1 MPKNK
6 SADIINQKKMVK
18 NFEQNNER
26 NFERGTM
33 DKVRVGIIGVGYL
46 GTQHARILS
55 YLEEAELK
63 GVADIDFKKA
73 MEIGNR
79 HGVQYYQNYEDLLD
93 EIDAAIV
100 ATPTSEHFSI
110 SMRLLKEGKSVLV
123 EKPITE
129 TVDQGEE
136 LVAMAAKNGLILQVG
151 HLERFNPAVEAIENM
166 ISEPKFVEVQRL
178 GSFSARSLDIDV
190 VLDLM
195 IHDLDIIL
203 ALIKD
208 EVKSIRSS
216 GIHVL
221 SEKIDIANARLE
233 FRSGC
238 VATLTASRVH
248 QGKVRKLR
256 IFEPTIYYSIDYID
270 QEVKIFP
277 LDNRQT
283 EIKTLKIEKEEPL
296 KKELKNFFRSIREG
310 KTRKVSGE
318 EGLRALKLAYKVL
331 EEAET

>member
-1 MPKNK
+1 
-6 SADIINQKKMVK
+6 
-18 NFEQNNER
+18 
-26 NFERGTM
+26 M

-73 MEIGNR
+73 MVIGNR
-79 HGVQYYQNYEDLLD
+79 HRVKYYENFEDMLD
-93 EIDAAIV
+93 EIDVGIV
-100 ATPTSEHFSI
+100 AAPTSEHFSI
-110 SMRLLKEGKSVLV
+110 ATKLLSEGKSVLL

-129 TVDQGEE
+129 TVQQAEE
-136 LVAMAAKNGLILQVG
+136 LVVAANKNGLILQIG
-151 HLERFNPAVEAIENM
+151 HLERFNPAVEAIENI
-166 ISEPKFVEVQRL
+166 ISEPKFIEVQRL

-208 EVKSIRSS
+208 EVKVIRSS

-221 SEKIDIANARLE
+221 SNKIDIANARLE
-233 FRSGC
+233 FASGC

-256 IFEPTIYYSIDYID
+256 IFEATSYYSIDYID
-270 QEVKIFP
+270 QEVKVFP
-277 LDNRQT
+277 LNGRQT
-283 EIKTLKIEKEEPL
+283 DIKTLKIKKEEPL
-296 KKELKNFFRSIREG
+296 KKELINFFRCIRDG

-318 EGLRALKLAYKVL
+318 EGLRALKLAYSVL
-331 EEAET
+331 NEAEA

>member
-1 MPKNK
+1 
-6 SADIINQKKMVK
+6 
-18 NFEQNNER
+18 
-26 NFERGTM
+26 M

-73 MEIGNR
+73 MVIGNR
-79 HGVQYYQNYEDLLD
+79 HRVKYYENFEDMLD
-93 EIDAAIV
+93 EIDVGIV
-100 ATPTSEHFSI
+100 AAPTSEHFSI
-110 SMRLLKEGKSVLV
+110 ATKLLSEGKSVLL

-129 TVDQGEE
+129 TVQQAEE
-136 LVAMAAKNGLILQVG
+136 LVVTANKNGLILQIG
-151 HLERFNPAVEAIENM
+151 HLERFNPAVEAIENI
-166 ISEPKFVEVQRL
+166 ISEPKFIEVQRL

-208 EVKSIRSS
+208 EVKVIRSS

-221 SEKIDIANARLE
+221 SNKIDIANARLE
-233 FRSGC
+233 FASGC

-256 IFEPTIYYSIDYID
+256 IFEATSYYSIDYID
-270 QEVKIFP
+270 QEVKVFP
-277 LDNRQT
+277 LNGRQT
-283 EIKTLKIEKEEPL
+283 DIKTLKIKKEEPL
-296 KKELKNFFRSIREG
+296 KKELKNFFRCIRDG
-310 KTRKVSGE
+310 KIRKVSGE
-318 EGLRALKLAYKVL
+318 EGLRALKLAYSVL
-331 EEAET
+331 NEAEA

>member
-1 MPKNK
+1 M
-6 SADIINQKKMVK
+6 
-18 NFEQNNER
+18 E
-26 NFERGTM
+26 
-33 DKVRVGIIGVGYL
+33 KVRVGIIGVGYL

-73 MEIGNR
+73 VEIGNR
-79 HGVQYYQNYEDLLD
+79 HGVKYYQNYEDMLD

-100 ATPTSEHFSI
+100 ATPTSDHFSI
-110 SMRLLKEGKSVLV
+110 SMKLLSEGKSVLV

-129 TVDQGEE
+129 TVEQAEQ
-136 LVAMAAKNGLILQVG
+136 VVTKSKKNGLILQVG
-151 HLERFNPAVEAIENM
+151 HLERFNPAVEAVESM
-166 ISEPKFVEVQRL
+166 ISDPKFIEVQRL

-203 ALIKD
+203 ALLKD
-208 EVKSIRSS
+208 EVKAIRSS

-233 FRSGC
+233 FKSGC

-256 IFEPTIYYSIDYID
+256 IFEPTACYSVDYIN
-270 QEVKIFP
+270 QEVNIFP
-277 LDNRQT
+277 LNGRQT
-283 EIKTLKIEKEEPL
+283 EIKTVKIEKEEPL
-296 KKELKNFFRSIREG
+296 KRELKSFFLSLRDG

-318 EGLRALKLAYKVL
+318 EALRALRLAYSVL
-331 EEAET
+331 QEVET

>member
-1 MPKNK
+1 
-6 SADIINQKKMVK
+6 
-18 NFEQNNER
+18 
-26 NFERGTM
+26 M

-73 MEIGNR
+73 VEIGNR
-79 HGVQYYQNYEDLLD
+79 HGVQYYENYQDMLD

-110 SMRLLKEGKSVLV
+110 SMKLLNERKSVLV
-123 EKPITE
+123 EKPITQ
-129 TVDQGEE
+129 TVDQAEK
-136 LVAMAAKNGLILQVG
+136 LVTKAEKSGSILHVG
-151 HLERFNPAVEAIENM
+151 HLERFNPAVEAIETL
-166 ISEPKFVEVQRL
+166 ISDPKFIEVQRL
-178 GSFSARSLDIDV
+178 GSFSARSLDINV

-203 ALIKD
+203 ALLKD
-208 EVKSIRSS
+208 KVKSIRSS

-233 FRSGC
+233 FESGC

-256 IFEPTIYYSIDYID
+256 IFEQTSCYSIDYIN
-270 QEVKIFP
+270 QEVKVFP
-277 LDNRQT
+277 LNGRQAT
-283 EIKTLKIEKEEPL
+283 IKSLKIEKEEPL
-296 KKELKNFFRSIREG
+296 KKELKNFFRCIVDGR
-310 KTRKVSGE
+310 TRKVSGE
-318 EGLRALKLAYKVL
+318 EALRALKLAYNVL
-331 EEAET
+331 HEAEA

>member
-1 MPKNK
+1 
-6 SADIINQKKMVK
+6 
-18 NFEQNNER
+18 
-26 NFERGTM
+26 M
-33 DKVRVGIIGVGYL
+33 DKIRVGIIGVGYL

-63 GVADIDFKKA
+63 GVVDIDFKKA
-73 MEIGNR
+73 MQIGNR
-79 HGVQYYQNYEDLLD
+79 HGVKYYEKFEDMLD
-93 EIDAAIV
+93 EIDAGIV

-110 SMRLLKEGKSVLV
+110 SKKLLSEGKSVLV

-129 TVDQGEE
+129 TVEQAEQ
-136 LVAMAAKNGLILQVG
+136 LVKAADSNGLILQVG
-151 HLERFNPAVEAIENM
+151 HLERFNPAVEAIESM
-166 ISEPKFVEVQRL
+166 ISEPKFIEVQRL

-203 ALIKD
+203 ALLKD
-208 EVKSIRSS
+208 EVKSIKSS

-221 SEKIDIANARLE
+221 SDKIDIANARLE
-233 FRSGC
+233 FNSGC

-256 IFEPTIYYSIDYID
+256 IFEPTSYYSVDYID

-277 LDNRQT
+277 LNGRQT
-283 EIKTLKIEKEEPL
+283 EIKTPKITKEEPL
-296 KKELKNFFRSIREG
+296 KKELQNFFHCLRDG
-310 KTRKVSGE
+310 KRRKVNGE
-318 EGLRALKLAYKVL
+318 EGLRALKLAYSVL
-331 EEAET
+331 EQVET

>member
-1 MPKNK
+1 
-6 SADIINQKKMVK
+6 
-18 NFEQNNER
+18 
-26 NFERGTM
+26 M
-33 DKVRVGIIGVGYL
+33 DKVRIGIIGVGYL

-73 MEIGNR
+73 VEIGNR
-79 HGVQYYQNYEDLLD
+79 HGVEYFENFEDMLD

-110 SMRLLKEGKSVLV
+110 SMRLLNEGKSVLV

-129 TVDQGEE
+129 TVEQAEQ
-136 LVAMAAKNGLILQVG
+136 LVAKAKKSGAILQVG
-151 HLERFNPAVEAIENM
+151 HLERFNPAVEAIENV
-166 ISEPKFVEVQRL
+166 ISEPKFIEVQRL

-208 EVKSIRSS
+208 EVKVIRSS

-233 FRSGC
+233 FKSGC

-256 IFEPTIYYSIDYID
+256 IFEPTSCYSVDYIN

-277 LDNRQT
+277 LNGKQT
-283 EIKTLKIEKEEPL
+283 DIKSLKIEKEEPL
-296 KKELKNFFRSIREG
+296 KKELKNFFQCIREG
-310 KTRKVSGE
+310 KTKKVSGE
-318 EGLRALKLAYKVL
+318 EALRALRLAYNVL
-331 EEAET
+331 REAEA

>member
-1 MPKNK
+1 M
-6 SADIINQKKMVK
+6 
-18 NFEQNNER
+18 E
-26 NFERGTM
+26 
-33 DKVRVGIIGVGYL
+33 KVRVGIIGVGYL
-46 GTQHARILS
+46 GMQHARILS

-73 MEIGNR
+73 VEIGNR
-79 HGVQYYQNYEDLLD
+79 HGLKYYQNYEDMLD

-110 SMRLLKEGKSVLV
+110 STRLLSEGKSTLV

-129 TVDQGEE
+129 TVDQAEQ
-136 LVAMAAKNGLILQVG
+136 LVKMSKKSGLILQVG
-151 HLERFNPAVEAIENM
+151 HLERFNPAVEAVENI
-166 ISEPKFVEVQRL
+166 ISEPKFIEVQRL
-178 GSFSARSLDIDV
+178 GSFSTRSLDIDV

-203 ALIKD
+203 ALLKD

-221 SEKIDIANARLE
+221 TEKVDIANARLE
-233 FRSGC
+233 FKSGC

-256 IFEPTIYYSIDYID
+256 IFEPTVCYSVDYIN
-270 QEVKIFP
+270 QEVSIFP
-277 LDNRQT
+277 LNGRQT
-283 EIKTLKIEKEEPL
+283 DIKSLKIEKEEPL
-296 KKELKNFFRSIREG
+296 KRELKSFFQCIKDG
-310 KTRKVSGE
+310 KPRKVSGE
-318 EGLRALKLAYKVL
+318 EALRALKLAYSVL
-331 EEAET
+331 QETEV

>member
-1 MPKNK
+1 
-6 SADIINQKKMVK
+6 
-18 NFEQNNER
+18 
-26 NFERGTM
+26 M
-33 DKVRVGIIGVGYL
+33 DKVKVGIIGVGYL

-73 MEIGNR
+73 MQIGNR
-79 HGVQYYQNYEDLLD
+79 HGVQYYENFEEMLD
-93 EIDAAIV
+93 EIDAGIV

-110 SMRLLKEGKSVLV
+110 SMELLNKGKSVLV

-129 TVDQGEE
+129 TIEQAEQ
-136 LVAMAAKNGLILQVG
+136 LVSHAKKTGTLLQVG

-166 ISEPKFVEVQRL
+166 ITEPRFIEVQRL

-195 IHDLDIIL
+195 IHDLDIIMS
-203 ALIKD
+203 LIKD
-208 EVKSIRSS
+208 EVKVIKSS

-221 SEKIDIANARLE
+221 SDKIDIANARLE
-233 FRSGC
+233 FGSGC

-256 IFEPTIYYSIDYID
+256 IFEPTSYYSIDYID
-270 QEVKIFP
+270 QEVKAFP
-277 LDNRQT
+277 LNGRQT
-283 EIKTLKIEKEEPL
+283 DIKTLKIKKEEPL
-296 KKELKNFFRSIREG
+296 KKELQNFFQCIRDG
-310 KTRKVSGE
+310 KMRKVSGE
-318 EGLRALKLAYKVL
+318 EGLRALRLAYSVL
-331 EEAET
+331 EEAST

>member
-1 MPKNK
+1 
-6 SADIINQKKMVK
+6 
-18 NFEQNNER
+18 
-26 NFERGTM
+26 M
-33 DKVRVGIIGVGYL
+33 DPVRIGIIGVGYL
-46 GTQHARILS
+46 GMQHARILS

-63 GVADIDFKKA
+63 GVADINFRKA
-73 MEIGNR
+73 VEIGNR
-79 HGVQYYQNYEDLLD
+79 HGVQYYQDYKKMLD

-100 ATPTSEHFSI
+100 STPTSEHFSI
-110 SMRLLKEGKSVLV
+110 SMKLLKEGKSVLV

-136 LVAMAAKNGLILQVG
+136 LVSMAKKNGLVLQVG
-151 HLERFNPAVEAIENM
+151 HLERFNPAVEAMENM
-166 ISEPKFVEVQRL
+166 ISEPKFIEVQRL

-195 IHDLDIIL
+195 IHDLDIIM
-203 ALIKD
+203 ALVKD
-208 EVKSIRSS
+208 EINVIKSS

-233 FRSGC
+233 FKSGC

-256 IFEPTIYYSIDYID
+256 IFEPTSYYSIDYID
-270 QEVKIFP
+270 QEVKVFP
-277 LDNRQT
+277 LNGRRTD
-283 EIKTLKIEKEEPL
+283 IKSLKITKEEPL
-296 KKELKNFFRSIREG
+296 KKELKNFFKCIRQ
-310 KTRKVSGE
+310 KDVKKVSGE

-331 EEAET
+331 EEVEM

>member
-1 MPKNK
+1 
-6 SADIINQKKMVK
+6 
-18 NFEQNNER
+18 
-26 NFERGTM
+26 M
-33 DKVRVGIIGVGYL
+33 DKVKVGIIGVGYL

-73 MEIGNR
+73 MQIGNR
-79 HGVQYYQNYEDLLD
+79 HGVNYYENFEEMLD
-93 EIDAAIV
+93 EIDAGIV

-110 SMRLLKEGKSVLV
+110 SMELLNKGKSVLV

-129 TVDQGEE
+129 TIEQGDQ
-136 LVAMAAKNGLILQVG
+136 LVAHAKKNGAILQVG

-166 ISEPKFVEVQRL
+166 ITEPRFIEVQRL

-195 IHDLDIIL
+195 IHDLDIIMS
-203 ALIKD
+203 LIKD
-208 EVKSIRSS
+208 EVKVIKSS

-221 SEKIDIANARLE
+221 SDKIDIANARLE
-233 FRSGC
+233 FGSGC

-256 IFEPTIYYSIDYID
+256 IFEPTSYYSIDYID
-270 QEVKIFP
+270 QEVKAFP
-277 LDNRQT
+277 LNGRQT
-283 EIKTLKIEKEEPL
+283 DIKTLKIKKEEPL
-296 KKELKNFFRSIREG
+296 KKELQNFFQCIRDG
-310 KTRKVSGE
+310 KMRKVSGE
-318 EGLRALKLAYKVL
+318 EGLRALKLAYSVL
-331 EEAET
+331 EEAST